1 MLIQI
6 TKYGMV
12 TLLNYFII
20 FCGTYFLTEKIGI
33 IPNIAYLLTVSMAYV
48 IQYLLNTKYVF
59 SVKFTRESALKYLS
73 LLILFWLFN
82 NMIYNFL
89 IEFFEVEYL
98 IAIGINILFFGSIR
112 FFVQKRYVFNDKVV
126 AQNRRL

>member
-1 MLIQI
+1 MLTQI
-6 TKYGMV
+6 TKYGLV

-20 FCGTYFLTEKIGI
+20 FCGTYVLTEQMGI
-33 IPNIAYLLTVSMAYV
+33 MPNIAYLLTASMAYM

-59 SVKFTRESALKYLS
+59 SVNFTRESALKYLS

-82 NMIYNFL
+82 NILYNFL
-89 IEFFEVEYL
+89 IEFFEIEYL

-112 FFVQKRYVFNDKVV
+112 FFVQKRYVFNDKV
-126 AQNRRL
+126 AQSRRL

>member
-12 TLLNYFII
+12 TLLDYFII

>member
-1 MLIQI
+1 MLTQI
-6 TKYGMV
+6 TKYGLV

-20 FCGTYFLTEKIGI
+20 FCGTYVLTEQMGI
-33 IPNIAYLLTVSMAYV
+33 MPNIAYLLTVSMAYM

-59 SVKFTRESALKYLS
+59 SVNFTRESALKYLS

-82 NMIYNFL
+82 NILYNFL
-89 IEFFEVEYL
+89 IEFFEIEYL

-112 FFVQKRYVFNDKVV
+112 FFVQKRYVFNDKV
-126 AQNRRL
+126 AQSRRL

>member
-1 MLIQI
+1 MIAQI

-12 TLLNYFII
+12 TLLNYCII
-20 FCGTYFLTEKIGI
+20 FCGTYFLTDKIGI
-33 IPNIAYLLTVSMAYV
+33 TPNLSYLVTVSIAYV

-82 NMIYNFL
+82 NVVYNFL
-89 IEFFEVEYL
+89 IEFFEIEYL
-98 IAIGINILFFGSIR
+98 IAIGINIVFFGSIR
-112 FFVQKRYVFNDKVV
+112 FFVQKKYVFNDK
-126 AQNRRL
+126 AAKRRRV